1 MATNQKGKNR
11 FIKEFCY
18 ILATCWNLLS
28 SKYGYFRR
36 KKPPQFLWQ
45 KTLVHYLLC
54 SQNSFVWV
62 VALSFFFFFFFF
74 FWGGLNWW
82 LKIKPKKK
90 KNIKGEQF
98 RSAKKGEFFNVL
110 CHFHQPG
117 GAVVDQS
124 SPPPE
129 SSPLPEGNS
138 ITPILPLLFI
148 QWREVA
154 NRKDLGL
161 AAATNVEC
169 HNQRSWRSS
178 CWDRQ
183 FSPEEGRTTN

>member
-1 MATNQKGKNR
+1 VATNQKGKNR

>member
-74 FWGGLNWW
+74 FWGLLKWW
-82 LKIKPKKK
+82 WKIHPKQWQ
-90 KNIKGEQF
+90 NIKGEQF